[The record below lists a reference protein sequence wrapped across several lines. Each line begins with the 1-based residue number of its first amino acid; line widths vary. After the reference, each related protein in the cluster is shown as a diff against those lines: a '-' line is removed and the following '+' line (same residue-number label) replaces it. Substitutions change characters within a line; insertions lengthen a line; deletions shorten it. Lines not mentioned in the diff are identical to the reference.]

1 MFAVFLCDGADNSLK
16 DATNLKIKDLMVCPG
31 QNSRG
36 VALFVWAK
44 ISKIGN
50 FGVKISHGYF

>member
-1 MFAVFLCDGADNSLK
+1 MFAVFLFDRADNSLQN
-16 DATNLKIKDLMVCPG
+16 ATNLKIKDLMVCPG

-36 VALFVWAK
+36 VALFVCAK